1 VSLLRSKG
9 VYPEPPHREGRPTDG
24 WDTPL
29 AASRTSTARLMAVD
43 FLRSPSGPPEFEACG
58 ELPKYHLAVSL
69 RDRLERTGKRFYCIC
84 FSLRSGS
91 TLLCEDL
98 TQWSLGS
105 PTEFFQLV
113 GDPVEG
119 VSVADYVFETVAATP
134 GSYFGFKITWDQAF
148 TLTERLRAE
157 GEKDATL
164 DLRSIFPGLR
174 SIHVVRSD
182 KVAQAVSI
190 WRAVNSGAW
199 HWPVGQT
206 IDKGT
211 PQYDFEAIRGYL
223 VQAVAEDWLWRSHF
237 TRLSISHMQVPYE
250 LYIERRLKTLR
261 TVTGFLGAKPARAR
275 LVDRL
280 HVMRDEWSE
289 EIVAR
294 VWSDLYCVPEP
305 VRPASTEAGSIERDA
320 HD

>member
-1 VSLLRSKG
+1 MWRSLTVG
-9 VYPEPPHREGRPTDG
+9 
-24 WDTPL
+24 
-29 AASRTSTARLMAVD
+29 
-43 FLRSPSGPPEFEACG
+43 FLKSSSGSPNFEAIG
-58 ELPKYHLAVSL
+58 ELRKYHLAVSL
-69 RDRLERTGKRFYCIC
+69 RDRLASTGKRFYCIC

-105 PTEFFQLV
+105 PTEFFQLT
-113 GDPVEG
+113 GEPSAG
-119 VSVADYVFETVAATP
+119 TSVADYVFETVASTP
-134 GSYFGFKITWDQAF
+134 GPYFGFKITWDQAF

-157 GEKDATL
+157 GEEDATL

-174 SIHVVRSD
+174 SIHMVRSD

-199 HWPVGQT
+199 HWPVGQN

-211 PQYDFEAIRGYL
+211 PPYDFEAIRGYL
-223 VQAVAEDWLWRSHF
+223 VQVVAEDWLWRSHF
-237 TRLSISHMQVPYE
+237 GRLSLPHLQVPYE
-250 LYIERRLKTLR
+250 PYMERRLKTLR
-261 TVTGFLGAKPARAR
+261 TLAGFLGAKPRRAP

-280 HVMRDEWSE
+280 QVMRDQWSE

-294 VWSDLYCVPEP
+294 VWSDLYGVPEP
-305 VRPASTEAGSIERDA
+305 VRPSTDTGSLECDA
-320 HD
+320 PD